1 MKQRAYSLDTSL
13 LCYSILIQ
21 TAHSIYDISIPS
33 LEHLSSILGTN
44 SAHPWA
50 DWDIPIIRTSKAT
63 LTRWTQK
70 VCWGL
75 SNSPHRV
82 FLQLQLQVEES
93 QFAAHSCFVEKYR
106 MRAVQW
112 ENDFNTFLQTLVNI
126 SWFFY
131 SPAMWGYVGGTWW
144 SPSKYW
150 GWLLVVL
157 AQLVRFILKC
167 C

>member
-1 MKQRAYSLDTSL
+1 MF
-13 LCYSILIQ
+13 C
-21 TAHSIYDISIPS
+21 
-33 LEHLSSILGTN
+33 
-44 SAHPWA
+44 
-50 DWDIPIIRTSKAT
+50 
-63 LTRWTQK
+63 TQK
-70 VCWGL
+70 QMLKGL
-75 SNSPHRV
+75 VLHDAINSIKKGIIFV
-82 FLQLQLQVEES
+82 FSLSIQNIQIYLYTYT
-93 QFAAHSCFVEKYR
+93 FAYIKPKVYSFFHVQEGHSCFVEKYR